1 MTPQAVT
8 AEPLLQVRGLCKTY
22 SDRRWWQ
29 AQFLVAALDNV
40 HLAIQTGRTLALV
53 GESGSGKTTL
63 AMCLVGLEQADSGE
77 IWFEGKSLLAQSG
90 RNRAV
95 VGREIQLVFQ
105 DSTGALSPRMSAAQ
119 IIEEPLLIHRQGK
132 RKERSELVLEMM
144 AKVGLSPK
152 WKDRLAN
159 QFSGGQRQRLAI
171 ARALVLKPKLLI
183 LDEALAG
190 LDLSIQGQI
199 VNLLLDLQ
207 ESEALSYLFISHNL
221 ELAGQV
227 ADEIAVMYQ
236 GQVVECA
243 SPSQIFMHPR
253 HPHTQT
259 LLAAVPPRL
268 AYSAQSGG

>member
-29 AQFLVAALDNV
+29 AQFLLTALDNV
-40 HLAIQTGRTLALV
+40 YLAIQTGRTLALV

-77 IWFEGKSLLAQSG
+77 IWFEGRNLLAQSG
-90 RNRAV
+90 RNRAA

-152 WKDRLAN
+152 WKDRWAN

-243 SPSQIFMHPR
+243 SPTQIFLHPR

>member
-29 AQFLVAALDNV
+29 AQFLLTALDNV
-40 HLAIQTGRTLALV
+40 YLAIQTGRTLALV

-77 IWFEGKSLLAQSG
+77 IWFEGKNLLAQSG
-90 RNRAV
+90 RNRAA

-152 WKDRLAN
+152 WKDRWAN

-171 ARALVLKPKLLI
+171 ARALVLNPKLLI

-236 GQVVECA
+236 GQVVERA
-243 SPSQIFMHPR
+243 SPTQIFMHPR

>member
-1 MTPQAVT
+1 
-8 AEPLLQVRGLCKTY
+8 
-22 SDRRWWQ
+22 
-29 AQFLVAALDNV
+29 
-40 HLAIQTGRTLALV
+40 
-53 GESGSGKTTL
+53 
-63 AMCLVGLEQADSGE
+63 
-77 IWFEGKSLLAQSG
+77 
-90 RNRAV
+90 
-95 VGREIQLVFQ
+95 
-105 DSTGALSPRMSAAQ
+105 
-119 IIEEPLLIHRQGK
+119 
-132 RKERSELVLEMM
+132 
-144 AKVGLSPK
+144 
-152 WKDRLAN
+152 
-159 QFSGGQRQRLAI
+159 
-171 ARALVLKPKLLI
+171 LLI

-243 SPSQIFMHPR
+243 SPTQIFMHPR

>member
-1 MTPQAVT
+1 MRHEAIT

-22 SDRRWWQ
+22 SGGHWWQ
-29 AQFLVAALDNV
+29 KQFRLTALDSV
-40 HLAIQTGRTLALV
+40 DLAIQTGRTLALV

-63 AMCLVGLEQADSGE
+63 AMCLVSLEQPDSGE
-77 IWFEGKSLLAQSG
+77 IRFEGKNLLAQSG
-90 RNRAV
+90 RSRAV

-152 WKDRLAN
+152 WKDRFAN

-171 ARALVLKPKLLI
+171 ARALVLRPKLLI

-268 AYSAQSGG
+268 AFSAQSGG